1 MHASRIYDWLLGVR
15 KVMLCGREIC
25 NSRRESSRKN
35 EILILNFFIHQEAK
49 MCISMRDAFSY
60 AKSPPIRILLSAP
73 SYSGTGY
80 CVNFPAYCNNNE
92 LRRLQTDAFKEVKA
106 PNSCFFVLFSSRVK
120 REYLILGC
128 VICNPHTLKTH
139 SVWNKEQSWI
149 GEGCTSSN
157 DVLHLKAER
166 ESLKH
171 VIKGSEDAEEHF
183 VVVLICSEEYKK
195 YTFSFSS
202 ETLNEIRRSVQ
213 GKIYALIYAPCLMN
227 PSRWKCYFCM
237 ITLNQDATHALPLRV
252 SSFHFL

>member
-1 MHASRIYDWLLGVR
+1 MYFNAR
-15 KVMLCGREIC
+15 C
-25 NSRRESSRKN
+25 
-35 EILILNFFIHQEAK
+35 FFICK
-49 MCISMRDAFSY
+49 IS
-60 AKSPPIRILLSAP
+60 PIRILLSAL
-73 SYSGTGY
+73 SYSGTGF

-149 GEGCTSSN
+149 DEGCTSSN
-157 DVLHLKAER
+157 DVLHSKAER
-166 ESLKH
+166 ESLTISTLSKDPKMLKSTLLLFSSA
-171 VIKGSEDAEEHF
+171 VRNI
-183 VVVLICSEEYKK
+183 KK

>member
-1 MHASRIYDWLLGVR
+1 MYFNAR
-15 KVMLCGREIC
+15 C
-25 NSRRESSRKN
+25 
-35 EILILNFFIHQEAK
+35 FFICK
-49 MCISMRDAFSY
+49 IS
-60 AKSPPIRILLSAP
+60 PIRILLSAL

-149 GEGCTSSN
+149 DEGCTSSN

-166 ESLKH
+166 ESLTISTFSKDPKMLKSTLLLFSSA
-171 VIKGSEDAEEHF
+171 VRNIKE
-183 VVVLICSEEYKK
+183 

-213 GKIYALIYAPCLMN
+213 GEIYALIYAPCLMN